1 VGKDADGRRGAARQG
16 RDAALVG
23 YQGQHKDDGFELVV
37 LLDIDRVLGEAGLP
51 GAGAGSWAR
60 RLEHQSTGGGTA

>member
-1 VGKDADGRRGAARQG
+1 
-16 RDAALVG
+16 
-23 YQGQHKDDGFELVV
+23 VV
-37 LLDIDRVLGEAGLP
+37 LLDIDRVLGEVDLP